1 MAATHLQNLPYGSY
15 FWPLMPCELIN
26 PETEDRIWLWEL
38 EKVPESGLT
47 SQIPHRLL
55 HVQQNLTVANELR
68 TLITTRAPIFS

>member
-26 PETEDRIWLWEL
+26 PETEDRIWLWQL

-47 SQIPHRLL
+47 PKFHTDFFMF
-55 HVQQNLTVANELR
+55 NKT
-68 TLITTRAPIFS
+68 